1 MQLNFGKGVEKVKG
15 EFENGG
21 EDKEP
26 GCESVRQK
34 IKLLKAISFA
44 GKGERKSGET

>member
-1 MQLNFGKGVEKVKG
+1 MET
-15 EFENGG
+15 GG

-34 IKLLKAISFA
+34 IKLLKAVSVDD
-44 GKGERKSGET
+44 KEERKYKDWRNLNL